1 MIHYDV
7 HIIQKTRIRKYV
19 YDAKYISGKPI
30 LDQSLHGGRCPGDLR
45 NHFVYFKLRTLI
57 YTYAIIP
64 TCTGEGLVRKWEN
77 PSTKIVPLSSCLRFP
92 LASATADGRYTLAL
106 SGQISSA
113 VLGRVYIVQ
122 PVAFSV

>member
-1 MIHYDV
+1 MNV
-7 HIIQKTRIRKYV
+7 KHI
-19 YDAKYISGKPI
+19 SEEPI
-30 LDQSLHGGRCPGDLR
+30 LDQSLHGGRCPGDLG
-45 NHFVYFKLRTLI
+45 NHFVYFKLWTLI

-64 TCTGEGLVRKWEN
+64 TCAGEGLVRKWED
-77 PSTKIVPLSSCLRFP
+77 PSTKIVPLSSCGRFL

-113 VLGRVYIVQ
+113 ILWRVCIVQ